1 MAPVLRKK
9 PPKLSTQSHSLDSD
23 TGHHPDSL
31 VRTISDCQL
40 GGGQGRCQAPDWL
53 KRSKDKLGET
63 PKYLIRTG
71 SMKSRDIKEEYE
83 AGDRQSLTLPASNYA
98 SYVLQ
103 AGCFMWTGRAYY
115 KDSYIVQRR
124 EGTTVA
130 REKYSTVEPK
140 TTDNGETLQKCY
152 VKPSLPEKKKSSTQ
166 DSSIKEKKD
175 LIYNKLVEEKS
186 LQTKDTPEHIFKE
199 KCSSIKSETEFK
211 RADESLNDD
220 IRMINRGQMKQSEK
234 QSGGTIK
241 CCKEIRSSRKE
252 YTKKDKIKDG
262 KYSENTKRS
271 AENKVDTFEGLKGEK
286 ESERDRYCE
295 SDYEQRY
302 EVAVE
307 NCDLFTLEK
316 KVNILDNLK
325 HEVESE
331 SDKYSESDHSYDK
344 YRPEVLYENCGPF
357 MQENTLPTLE
367 RIQPMT
373 SKKTPAELL
382 DRMRDKIRDLVEK
395 QFEVDY
401 SIVVNEMIAKDI
413 ATKLSYFA
421 NEREVEKF
429 SLHVEEFDSVHCLIL
444 GLAGRL
450 AKAEQN
456 ILESDQATE
465 QLVAAERKR
474 EKLAAQLSEAQW
486 IKDNIDR
493 RARKVCRSIERYLG
507 DEDLEKF
514 KLFMIEKEK
523 LISDSKELS
532 DKMRLSK
539 KQLIELE
546 LGERWGKLY

>member
-175 LIYNKLVEEKS
+175 MIYNKLVEEKS
-186 LQTKDTPEHIFKE
+186 LHTKDTSEVLK
-199 KCSSIKSETEFK
+199 SIKSERGFK

-220 IRMINRGQMKQSEK
+220 IRMTNRDQMKQSEK
-234 QSGGTIK
+234 QPGGTIK
-241 CCKEIRSSRKE
+241 SCTENISSRKE
-252 YTKKDKIKDG
+252 HAKKEKRKDG
-262 KYSENTKRS
+262 KYSENTKCPGEKNV
-271 AENKVDTFEGLKGEK
+271 ENFEGLKC
-286 ESERDRYCE
+286 ESESERYCE
-295 SDYEQRY
+295 SDYEQRK
-302 EVAVE
+302 EVPVE
-307 NCDLFTLEK
+307 NCDLFTFEK

-401 SIVVNEMIAKDI
+401 AIVVNEMIAKDI

-456 ILESDQATE
+456 ILEESDQATE
-465 QLVAAERKR
+465 QLGAAERKR